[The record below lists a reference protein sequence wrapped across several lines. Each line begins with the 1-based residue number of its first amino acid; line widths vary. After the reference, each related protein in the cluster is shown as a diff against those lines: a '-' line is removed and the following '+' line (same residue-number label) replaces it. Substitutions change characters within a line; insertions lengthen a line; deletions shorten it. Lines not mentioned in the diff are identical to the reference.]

1 MAPRI
6 RTLWP
11 YAAPLGFT
19 VTTLLHPVVQGSVVE
34 ITDRTAL
41 WLAVHVVQV
50 VLIMGLG
57 LTIRWLVDG
66 LGGRAADVARGGV
79 WVFVAVYAAFDAV
92 VGVGTGVV
100 VRAAATLDGAERT
113 TVLAAADALFTHPL
127 GLLLAV
133 VGSLAWLTAAVSA
146 ALAHR
151 RIGTGADVTA
161 AIAVAGLLLGMTHVG
176 PSGLAGAFALLY
188 AIQRVRGRDRVV
200 QPARP
205 TATTTTAGVSAAGA
219 RAASATANARRP

>member
-6 RTLWP
+6 RSLWP

-19 VTTLLHPVVQGSVVE
+19 VTTLLHPVVRGSVVE
-34 ITDRTAL
+34 ITDRTAV

-57 LTIRWLVDG
+57 LTVRWLVDG
-66 LGGRAADVARGGV
+66 LDGRAADVARGGA

-100 VRAAATLDGAERT
+100 VRAAATLEGAERT
-113 TVLAAADALFTHPL
+113 AVLAAADALFTHPL

-133 VGSLAWLTAAVSA
+133 VGSLAWVTAAVSV

-151 RIGTGADVTA
+151 RIGTGGDVTA
-161 AIAVAGLLLGMTHVG
+161 AIAVAGLLLGLTHVG
-176 PSGLAGAFALLY
+176 PPGLAGAFALLY
-188 AIQRVRGRDRVV
+188 AIQRIRGRDRGV

-205 TATTTTAGVSAAGA
+205 AATTTAGISAAGA